1 MRVMRLTARFVLL
14 LVVSSCAITCS
25 NSTGPA
31 TTSGAQ
37 RVLFIGNS
45 LTYTNDLPAMVQA
58 LATASGISIVTD
70 EATEGGFALE
80 DHWYY
85 GSARSKVQNGNFDI
99 VIMQQGPSSL
109 PESRTFLREWA
120 AIWAA
125 EIRKRGGEPGL
136 YAVWPEAARS
146 DVFADVSDSYRL
158 AAQDVSGLFF
168 PVGDTWLEVWSRD
181 PSAELYGPD
190 DFHPSS
196 AGTYAAAVA
205 IVSILADRGATSLAT
220 TLELPGVASSELNE
234 SLAEIIRASAETVI
248 SGVTAGARGTS
259 KR

>member
-1 MRVMRLTARFVLL
+1 MHVMRSLARFALL
-14 LVVSSCAITCS
+14 LAVSASTLTCT
-25 NSTGPA
+25 NSSGPT
-31 TTSGAQ
+31 TTSGAL

-58 LATASGISIVTD
+58 LASASGISLVTD

-85 GSARSKVQNGNFDI
+85 SSARSKVQNGNFDI

-120 AIWAA
+120 AIWAE

-146 DVFADVSDSYRL
+146 DVFGDVSESYRL
-158 AAQDVSGLFF
+158 AAQDVSGFFF

-181 PSAELYGPD
+181 ASAELYGRD

-196 AGTYAAAVA
+196 AGTYAAAVV
-205 IVSILADRGATSLAT
+205 IVSILADRGATTLAT
-220 TLELPGVASSELNE
+220 TLDLPGVSGSQLSE
-234 SLAEIIRASAETVI
+234 SLAAIIRSAAEDVV
-248 SGVTAGARGTS
+248 SGVTPASAR
-259 KR
+259 